1 MTRLAHSHQPR
12 LTRRIYSGP
21 GFERRPD
28 TLWPLVGSCIVGLA
42 FWGVIAAAVV
52 AIWGWALQFAM
63 TQGWLT

>member
-1 MTRLAHSHQPR
+1 MRQPTM
-12 LTRRIYSGP
+12 TRRIYSGP
-21 GFERRPD
+21 GFERRRPD

-52 AIWGWALQFAM
+52 FAERWALRFAM